1 MGGTESSYAA
11 KDWFEKA
18 GSTIGDIFGKI
29 TDVFG
34 ALLQTGMGFLK
45 SASSIASSPIML
57 IGIGCVAL
65 YIVTQS
71 KGGGRIR

>member
-34 ALLQTGMGFLK
+34 ALVQTGMGFLK
-45 SASSIASSPIML
+45 SASSIVSSPIML

-65 YIVTQS
+65 YLVTSKS
-71 KGGGRIR
+71 KGSSK